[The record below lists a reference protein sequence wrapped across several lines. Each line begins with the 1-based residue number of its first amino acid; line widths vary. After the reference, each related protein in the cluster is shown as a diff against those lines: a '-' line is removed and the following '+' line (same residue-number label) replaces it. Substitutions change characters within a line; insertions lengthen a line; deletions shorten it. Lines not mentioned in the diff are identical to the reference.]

1 MSTLLRNIIRLI
13 LFILLQVFVLN
24 QIPPLHQYITPYIY
38 FLFILWLP
46 FSLSRSG
53 LLVVSF
59 ITGICLDFFTKT
71 PGLHAAAC
79 VLIGYLR
86 PFLINLLMPQQGV
99 EFNYREPSI
108 ASLGFTQYITYVSV
122 LTLFHHGLLFTIQAF
137 QFGNIFYL
145 ILKTLGSTVIS
156 LLLVTIIEIIFIRK
170 QKFLTNT

>member
-1 MSTLLRNIIRLI
+1 M
-13 LFILLQVFVLN
+13 
-24 QIPPLHQYITPYIY
+24 
-38 FLFILWLP
+38 
-46 FSLSRSG
+46 
-53 LLVVSF
+53 
-59 ITGICLDFFTKT
+59 
-71 PGLHAAAC
+71 
-79 VLIGYLR
+79 IGYLR

>member
-1 MSTLLRNIIRLI
+1 MSNLLRNIIRLI

-24 QIPPLHQYITPYIY
+24 NIPPLHQYITPYVY

-46 FSLSRSG
+46 FNIGRSSL
-53 LLVVSF
+53 LIVAF
-59 ITGICLDFFTKT
+59 ITGLCLDFFTKT

-86 PFLINLLMPQQGV
+86 PFLINLLMSQQGV

-122 LTLFHHGLLFTIQAF
+122 LTLFHHGLLFSIQAF
-137 QFGNIFYL
+137 QFGNILYL

-156 LLLVTIIEIIFIRK
+156 LLLITIIEIIFIRK

>member
-1 MSTLLRNIIRLI
+1 MSNLLRNIIRLI
-13 LFILLQVFVLN
+13 LFILMQVFVLN
-24 QIPPLHQYITPYIY
+24 QVPPLHQYITPYIY

-46 FSLSRSG
+46 FNIGRSSL
-53 LLVVSF
+53 LIVSF

-86 PFLINLLMPQQGV
+86 PFLINLLVPQRGV
-99 EFNYREPSI
+99 EFNYREPSAI
-108 ASLGFTQYITYVSV
+108 SLGFTQYVTYVSV
-122 LTLFHHGLLFTIQAF
+122 LTLFHHGWLFTIQAF

-145 ILKTLGSTVIS
+145 ILKTLGSMVVS
-156 LLLVTIIEIIFIRK
+156 LLLITVIEIIFIRK

>member
-99 EFNYREPSI
+99 EFNYREPSV

>member
-1 MSTLLRNIIRLI
+1 MSTLLRNIIRLV

-24 QIPPLHQYITPYIY
+24 QVPPLHQYITPYIY

-99 EFNYREPSI
+99 EFNYREPSV

-137 QFGNIFYL
+137 QFGNILYL

>member
-24 QIPPLHQYITPYIY
+24 QVPPLHQYITPYIY

-86 PFLINLLMPQQGV
+86 PFLINLL
-99 EFNYREPSI
+99 
-108 ASLGFTQYITYVSV
+108 
-122 LTLFHHGLLFTIQAF
+122 
-137 QFGNIFYL
+137 
-145 ILKTLGSTVIS
+145 STDLS
-156 LLLVTIIEIIFIRK
+156 EL
-170 QKFLTNT
+170 

>member
-24 QIPPLHQYITPYIY
+24 EIEPLHQYITPYIY

-53 LLVVSF
+53 LLIVSF

-122 LTLFHHGLLFTIQAF
+122 LTLFHHGLLFSIQAF
-137 QFGNIFYL
+137 QFGNILYL

>member
-1 MSTLLRNIIRLI
+1 MSNLLRNIIRLI
-13 LFILLQVFVLN
+13 LFILFQVFVLN
-24 QIPPLHQYITPYIY
+24 NIPPLHQYITPYVY

-46 FSLSRSG
+46 FNIGRSSL
-53 LLVVSF
+53 LIVAF
-59 ITGICLDFFTKT
+59 ITGLCLDFFTKT

-86 PFLINLLMPQQGV
+86 PFLINLLMSQQGV

-108 ASLGFTQYITYVSV
+108 ASFGFTQYITYVSV
-122 LTLFHHGLLFTIQAF
+122 LTLFHHGLLFSIQAF
-137 QFGNIFYL
+137 QFGNILYL

-156 LLLVTIIEIIFIRK
+156 LLLITIIEIIFIRK

>member
-1 MSTLLRNIIRLI
+1 MSNLLRNIIRLI
-13 LFILLQVFVLN
+13 LFILFQVFVLN
-24 QIPPLHQYITPYIY
+24 NIPPLHQYITPYVY

-46 FSLSRSG
+46 FNIGRSSL
-53 LLVVSF
+53 LIVAF
-59 ITGICLDFFTKT
+59 ITGLCLDFFTKT

-86 PFLINLLMPQQGV
+86 PFLINLLMSQQGV

-122 LTLFHHGLLFTIQAF
+122 LTLFHHGLLFSIQAF
-137 QFGNIFYL
+137 QFGNILYL

-156 LLLVTIIEIIFIRK
+156 LLLITIIEIIFIRK